1 MVITKSYS
9 TNCGD
14 IMFNSQLTSFVCVA
28 DSGSFNKAAEKL
40 FISSTAVI
48 KQMNAL
54 EKHLN
59 MKLFDRTN
67 HGILLTP
74 AGKVIYKHAKILFDY
89 SEKAIAEALQTM
101 TAELTTFSVGTSILN
116 PCKPFMD
123 LWYKVNHQFPNY
135 RLHVVP
141 FEDDHSD
148 ILSEI
153 SALGEKFDF
162 IIAACDSR
170 QWLNRCNFQQI
181 GTYRHCIAVPRE
193 HPLAAKK
200 SLTIQ
205 DLYGETLMLGKRG
218 DSATVDSI
226 RDEIEKH
233 PLIKT
238 EDTSQFYDISIFN
251 HCVQTRCVLLTL
263 ECWADVHPAL
273 VTIPVDWD
281 FSAPYGILYQ
291 LQPGD
296 DIEKFVNAIKNSV
309 GAQDSE

>member
-1 MVITKSYS
+1 MI
-9 TNCGD
+9 
-14 IMFNSQLTSFVCVA
+14 NSQLTSFVCVA

-54 EKHLN
+54 ENHLN
-59 MKLFDRTN
+59 MQLFDRTN

-74 AGKVIYKHAKILFDY
+74 AGRVIYKHAKILFEY
-89 SEKAIAEALQTM
+89 SEKAIAEAHQAM
-101 TAELTTFSVGTSILN
+101 TADLTTFYVGTSLLN

-123 LWYKVNHQFPNY
+123 LWYKVNHLFPDY
-135 RLHVVP
+135 RLHIVP
-141 FEDDHSD
+141 FEVDHSN

-162 IIAACDSR
+162 VVAACDSI
-170 QWLNRCNFQQI
+170 QWLDRCNFQQL
-181 GTYRHCIAVPRE
+181 GTYRQCIAVPRE
-193 HPLAAKK
+193 HPLAHKK
-200 SLTIQ
+200 LLTIK

-218 DSATVDSI
+218 DSAVVDMV

-238 EDTSQFYDISIFN
+238 EDTSQFYDMSVFN
-251 HCVQTRCVLLTL
+251 RCVQTLHVLLTL
-263 ECWADVHPAL
+263 ECWAEVHPSL

-281 FSAPYGILYQ
+281 FSIPYGILYQ
-291 LQPGD
+291 LQPDD
-296 DIEKFVNAIKNSV
+296 DIQRFLDSIKTV
-309 GAQDSE
+309 